1 MNEQA
6 LIILRCFL
14 WYYKC
19 RPWPANLFSV
29 DVTNKNIFVVYI
41 QHVTS
46 EIYLIVHERKYID
59 WLVFNANFSTISS
72 ISWRQQI
79 LLLDWKEN
87 TRIIL
92 KIFINRHTWPVLDNC
107 IWFSLKMYGLFYF
120 YLETFCDVLVYPYFE
135 LPKLGIS
142 GWNVVWP

>member
-1 MNEQA
+1 MNEQT

-14 WYYKC
+14 WYFKC
-19 RPWPANLFSV
+19 RPWPANLFSG

-59 WLVFNANFSTISS
+59 WLVLNANFSTISS
-72 ISWRQQI
+72 MSWRQQI
-79 LLLDWKEN
+79 LLLNWKEN

-92 KIFINRHTWPVLDNC
+92 MIFINRHTWPVLDNC
-107 IWFSLKMYGLFYF
+107 IWFSLKMYDF
-120 YLETFCDVLVYPYFE
+120 YLETFCDVLVYHI
-135 LPKLGIS
+135 LSCLT
-142 GWNVVWP
+142 